1 MNISQLSNTKVL
13 ITLKEE
19 DMKNFELRFD
29 EMGLSDP
36 HSKKIISRLLSLAC
50 SSSNILTDNKQIL
63 CEALK
68 STDGCVLLVSL
79 SDKKH
84 VRKKYRIKRITE
96 YPCYR
101 FDNAENMLCA
111 IEKLYNTDVF
121 FYNNSAYCYKDRY
134 YLVFDYPV
142 VAQKAKKILSEFS
155 QTVKGS
161 KPFVARLTESANML
175 SQGNA
180 IVHIGASL

>member
-1 MNISQLSNTKVL
+1 MKISQLSNTKVL
-13 ITLKEE
+13 ISLCNE
-19 DMKNFELRFD
+19 DMKNFELEFD
-29 EMGLSDP
+29 DMGLSDP

-50 SSSNILTDNKQIL
+50 TSQNLVTDNKTIL

-79 SDKKH
+79 SDKKSE
-84 VRKKYRIKRITE
+84 RKKYRIKRITE
-96 YPCYR
+96 YPCYK
-101 FDNAENMLCA
+101 FDNVENMLCA
-111 IEKLYNTDVF
+111 IEKLYRTDVF
-121 FYNNSAYCYKDRY
+121 FYNNSAYCYKDKY

-155 QTVKGS
+155 YTVKGT
-161 KPFVARLTESANML
+161 KPFVARLNESAKAL